1 MKYKVPE
8 HQIQDGSFE
17 RPYIKSSM
25 TREEI
30 EQFILDV
37 NPEAKEV
44 WDRQELVTVKYL
56 DKGGNFCEG
65 QIVVDKNL
73 ADEVKEFFDFCITVK
88 YQIYKIVPIQNQS
101 YKGEDNL
108 SMKDNNSSAMNF
120 RYIAGTNRLSLHS
133 FGFAIDINPWDNPVV
148 KNGEVLE
155 PQGAEY
161 KPEDEQTLN
170 QNHPVVKWLEERGWE
185 WGGTWGD
192 DPYSDNHHFQKP
204 FATEQ
209 YLDELEKQLVAG
221 KITESDYE
229 HRKEVAQ
236 RNSQILNNEKV

>member
-1 MKYKVPE
+1 MKIKVPE

-17 RPYIKSSM
+17 RPYMKSTMS
-25 TREEI
+25 REEI
-30 EQFILDV
+30 ERFILDV

-44 WDRQELVTVKYL
+44 WDRQELVTIKYL
-56 DKGGNFCEG
+56 DKQDNFCEG

-73 ADEVKEFFDFCITVK
+73 ASEVKEFFDFCITIK
-88 YQIYKIVPIQNQS
+88 YQIDKIIPIQNQN
-101 YKGEDNL
+101 YKGDDYL

-133 FGFAIDINPWDNPVV
+133 FGFAIDLNPWDNPVV

-155 PQGAEY
+155 PKGAEY

-185 WGGTWGD
+185 WGGAWTD
-192 DPYSDNHHFQKP
+192 LYEDNHHFQKP

-209 YLDELEKQLVAG
+209 YLAELEKQLTAG

-229 HRKEVAQ
+229 QRKEVALQ
-236 RNSQILNNEKV
+236 NSQMLERK